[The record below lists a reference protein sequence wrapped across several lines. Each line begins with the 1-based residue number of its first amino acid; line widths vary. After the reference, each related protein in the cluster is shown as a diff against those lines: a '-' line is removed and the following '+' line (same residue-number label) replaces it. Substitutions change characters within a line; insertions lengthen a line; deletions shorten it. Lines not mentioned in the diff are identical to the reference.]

1 MVRLKDIAERV
12 GVSLM
17 TVSKALRDEH
27 DVSPATKARIKA
39 MALQMG
45 YVPDSSAQGL
55 RTRTTRLF
63 GVLVS
68 ALSSPIFSRVVLA
81 IEERAHEMGYE
92 VLVAQTLDLAE
103 REETCL
109 RRFLAR
115 RVDGLFVVPA
125 YGLARD
131 GRIYKELL
139 ARNIPTVVMGH
150 TAPFCQGFVN
160 VEADD
165 LLASYFATRHLMKLG
180 HKKIAF
186 LTGPPGTPWTSERF
200 EGYRRA
206 LREDGLDVDD
216 RLVFQAGRTIE
227 DGAKAALQFIN
238 EAADATAIQTVN
250 DMVAIGCIEA
260 LLKQGLR
267 VPQDISVVGFGNILL
282 SQHFRVPLTTCRQP
296 KYRLGAAAADAMQQ
310 LLKGK
315 RPDSKRLPAE
325 LIVRD
330 SSGTPPASS
339 VVRQSKTKN
348 TDATL

>member
-1 MVRLKDIAERV
+1 MVRLKDIAAQA

-17 TVSKALRDEH
+17 TVSKALRDRH
-27 DVSPATKARIKA
+27 DVSDAMKARIKTL
-39 MALQMG
+39 ALQLG
-45 YVPDSSAQGL
+45 YVPDSSARGL

-92 VLVAQTLDLAE
+92 VLVAQSLDVPD
-103 REETCL
+103 REEACL

-125 YGLARD
+125 YALARD
-131 GRIYKELL
+131 GKIYQELL
-139 ARNIPTVVMGH
+139 ARKVPTVLLGH
-150 TAPFCQGFVN
+150 AAPFCNGFVN

-186 LTGPPGTPWTSERF
+186 LTGPPGTPWTTERF

-216 RLVFQAGRTIE
+216 KLVFQAGRSIE
-227 DGAKAALQFIN
+227 DGSKATLQLIN
-238 EAADATAIQTVN
+238 ESSDATAIQTVN
-250 DMVAIGCIEA
+250 DMVAVGCVET

-282 SQHFRVPLTTCRQP
+282 SRHFRVPLTTCRQP
-296 KYRLGAAAADAMQQ
+296 KYRLGAAATEAMQQ
-310 LLKGK
+310 LLIGR
-315 RPDSKRLPAE
+315 RPESKRLPAE
-325 LIVRD
+325 LIVRE

-339 VVRQSKTKN
+339 AIDSQK
-348 TDATL
+348 

>member
-180 HKKIAF
+180 HK
-186 LTGPPGTPWTSERF
+186 
-200 EGYRRA
+200 
-206 LREDGLDVDD
+206 
-216 RLVFQAGRTIE
+216 
-227 DGAKAALQFIN
+227 
-238 EAADATAIQTVN
+238 
-250 DMVAIGCIEA
+250 
-260 LLKQGLR
+260 
-267 VPQDISVVGFGNILL
+267 
-282 SQHFRVPLTTCRQP
+282 
-296 KYRLGAAAADAMQQ
+296 
-310 LLKGK
+310 
-315 RPDSKRLPAE
+315 
-325 LIVRD
+325 
-330 SSGTPPASS
+330 
-339 VVRQSKTKN
+339 
-348 TDATL
+348 